1 MTLVLLFCGLHLEA
15 FDARQFLS
23 TSLKKNRNNR
33 KKIPT
38 CSHHQICLPA
48 HLHCALK
55 FCMPSFSISKSP
67 TFLSKANPFTCDRDL
82 IPSEHHSKICSR
94 VFPQQFLP
102 LYCNTLINTE
112 TYCNS
117 SISGKHTIISRSSL
131 TLTLSAKYL
140 SYFLASL
147 ACKTPKQKFLF
158 ASPLCLL
165 QFSLN
170 QPFTLSAP
178 TRQLLPKP

>member
-23 TSLKKNRNNR
+23 TSLKKIETTER
-33 KKIPT
+33 KFLLVLTTKSVYLPT
-38 CSHHQICLPA
+38 CTVL
-48 HLHCALK
+48 
-55 FCMPSFSISKSP
+55 CMPSFSISKSP

-82 IPSEHHSKICSR
+82 IPSEHHSKICSC